1 MSSRIETAMVLAAG
15 LGKRMRP
22 LTDKIPKPMV
32 PLAGRPLVDH
42 ALDRICEAGV
52 GRAVVNVHYRAEVLE
67 AHIAA
72 RNASKRGPEVSVSD
86 ERGLLL
92 ETGGGVL
99 KALPL
104 LGEGPFLI
112 CNSDTTWLERGTR
125 NIDRLIKEWDDERMD
140 SLLLL
145 AEKDKTLG
153 YEGVGDFHL
162 GKDGRL
168 RRRAGSE
175 TAAHV
180 FSGVSIAHPRM
191 FADAP
196 EGAFSLNILWDRA
209 IAKGRLYGLVLD
221 GWWLHVGTP
230 AALAAAEEFIS
241 EHELPEG

>member
-1 MSSRIETAMVLAAG
+1 MSSKIETAMVLAAG

-42 ALDRICEAGV
+42 ALDRLCEAGI
-52 GRAVVNVHYRAEVLE
+52 GQAVVNVHYRAEVLE

-72 RNASKRGPEVSVSD
+72 RNASGRGPQVSLSD

-104 LGEGPFLI
+104 LGDGPFLI
-112 CNSDTTWLERGTR
+112 CNSDTTWLECGTR
-125 NIDRLIKEWDDERMD
+125 NIDRLIEGWEDERMD

-145 AEKDKTLG
+145 AAKDKSLG
-153 YEGVGDFHL
+153 YEGAGDFHL
-162 GKDGRL
+162 GTDGRL
-168 RRRAGSE
+168 RRRTGSE

-180 FSGVSIAHPRM
+180 FSGVSIAHARM

-196 EGAFSLNILWDRA
+196 QGAFSLNVLWDRA

-230 AALAAAEEFIS
+230 AALAEAEEFIS